1 MKVYLHYET
10 ITPLNINVNFTAQ
23 FIINSLNFQKQVR
36 VKKKGS
42 TDNRI
47 CQLQISQ
54 KNKKKGR
61 KRPAKKVEN

>member
-23 FIINSLNFQKQVR
+23 FINNNLNFQKQVR
-36 VKKKGS
+36 VEKKGS

-54 KNKKKGR
+54 KKKKGR